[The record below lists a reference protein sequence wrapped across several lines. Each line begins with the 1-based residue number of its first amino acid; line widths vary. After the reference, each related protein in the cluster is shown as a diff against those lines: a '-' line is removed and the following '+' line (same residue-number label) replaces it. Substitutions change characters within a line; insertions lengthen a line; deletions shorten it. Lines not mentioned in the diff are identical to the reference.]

1 MVKAISEVEGVLS
14 QTTPEVDSLGINQD
28 SLHLIVLYYWKLQ
41 EQARVRW
48 TKTLV
53 MVAIKVVCIRAKI
66 KIPQL
71 VLVTLYDRTIYR
83 E

>member
-28 SLHLIVLYYWKLQ
+28 SLHLIVPYWKLQ
-41 EQARVRW
+41 EQAQVRW

-53 MVAIKVVCIRAKI
+53 MVAIKVVCIRAEI

-71 VLVTLYDRTIYR
+71 VLVTLYDRTIYP